1 MVSSGTAVE
10 EAVSPGGSAREVA
23 RQALALNAAAL
34 TAAAERIDG
43 RIDEAVRLISE
54 AGGRVVV
61 SGIGKSGI
69 IGRKI
74 SATMSSLGTPSLFL
88 HSADAVHGDLGQVC
102 ADDVMLLLSASGETK
117 EVATLIPFLKRGNN
131 PIIAI
136 TANLS
141 STLARHADVTLDG
154 SIERECCPFN
164 LAPTT
169 SALVA
174 LALGDALALALASAR
189 GFQPSDFAQYHP
201 GGRLGERLLAPVR
214 DVMRRQDLP
223 VCPPG
228 TLIRDLLPVMTA
240 GGLGMVL
247 VMEGKALCGVIT
259 DGDIRRALEAKGRV
273 DDMPAEG
280 VMTRNPV
287 TIGPDAPMYEAESRM
302 REARI
307 TTLLVADQTG
317 LVLGTVQIHD

>member
-1 MVSSGTAVE
+1 VVSSGTAVE
-10 EAVSPGGSAREVA
+10 EVASPGGSARAVV

-34 TAAAERIDG
+34 TAAAERIDA
-43 RIDEAVRLISE
+43 RIDEAVRLIIE

-61 SGIGKSGI
+61 SGIGKSGL

-88 HSADAVHGDLGQVC
+88 HSAEAVHGDLGQIC
-102 ADDVMLLLSASGETK
+102 AGDVVLLLSASGETR
-117 EVATLIPFLKRGNN
+117 EVVTLIPFLKRGNN
-131 PIIAI
+131 PMVAI
-136 TANLS
+136 TANPS

-169 SALVA
+169 STLVA

-189 GFQPSDFAQYHP
+189 GFKPSDFAQYHP
-201 GGRLGERLLAPVR
+201 GGRLGERLLSPVR
-214 DVMRRQDLP
+214 EVMRRQDLP
-223 VCPPG
+223 VCPSG
-228 TLIRDLLPVMTA
+228 TPVRDVLPIMTA

-247 VMEGKALCGVIT
+247 VMEGEALRGVIT
-259 DGDIRRALEAKGRV
+259 DGDIRRALEARGQV
-273 DDMPAEG
+273 DDVAAEAI
-280 VMTRNPV
+280 MTSDPI
-287 TIGPDAPMYEAESRM
+287 TIGPDVPMYEAEMKM

-307 TTLLVADQTG
+307 TTLLVADQAG